1 MAIIKQASNIGVQV
15 SNESLT
21 FVGDLL
27 EKTAER
33 VIINA
38 TSGNIEIKSTKKI
51 YTNGNRTG
59 G

>member
-1 MAIIKQASNIGVQV
+1 MAIIKQASNIGLQI
-15 SNESLT
+15 SNEYLT

-51 YTNGNRTG
+51 FTNGNSG